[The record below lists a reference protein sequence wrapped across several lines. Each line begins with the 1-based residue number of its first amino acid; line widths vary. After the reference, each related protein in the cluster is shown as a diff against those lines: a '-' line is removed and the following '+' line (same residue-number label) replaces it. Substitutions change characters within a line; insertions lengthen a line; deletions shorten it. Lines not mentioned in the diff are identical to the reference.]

1 MSASSS
7 RTAGVVRILLVSA
20 SPFGR
25 AYLRRTLDVP
35 GRIEVA
41 GVVAGP
47 DEAMGWLPPDG
58 TQVVVW
64 DAEGNE
70 AQALA
75 RAPELARR
83 RRARVLVLVGASWAP
98 ASAAETATEA
108 EGVVETL
115 SKPAGPVAAGR
126 AFAQALVAR
135 VEALALRRWEEPA
148 RLNERPPGA
157 DAKGEE
163 GARPLPIEGTG
174 RPARRVVAIGA
185 STGGPRALETLVQG
199 LPPGLPVAVLVT
211 QHMPRGFTAP
221 LARRLSDAGPIRF
234 VEAYE
239 AAPLEEGVGF
249 VAPAGWH
256 LTVGADGRLHLDDG
270 PPVHHVRPAVD
281 VMLWSVA
288 RRFGPDALAVIL
300 TGMGTDGV
308 DGARAIRAAGGC
320 CFAQDPASAVAPS
333 MPGAV
338 VREGLADCVAPL
350 ELLARAVAQWALGRS
365 PCGQRGEG

>member
-1 MSASSS
+1 MPAAS
-7 RTAGVVRILLVSA
+7 RRAARPIRVLLVSA

-25 AYLRRTLDVP
+25 AYLRRALDAP
-35 GRIEVA
+35 GQIEVA

-47 DEAMGWLPPDG
+47 DEALAWPWSQAPH
-58 TQVVVW
+58 VVVW
-64 DAEGNE
+64 DAEGHE
-70 AQALA
+70 TQAPA

-83 RRARVLVLVGASWAP
+83 WRARVLVLVGASP
-98 ASAAETATEA
+98 VPLGAAEAA
-108 EGVVETL
+108 SGWGGVVESL
-115 SKPAGPVAAGR
+115 PKPAGPVAAGR
-126 AFAQALVAR
+126 AFAQALVDR
-135 VEALALRRWEEPA
+135 VEALALRPWEEPP

-157 DAKGEE
+157 DAKSEG
-163 GARPLPIEGTG
+163 GARPLPTEGTG

-185 STGGPRALETLVQG
+185 STGGPRALEVLVRA
-199 LPPGLPVAVLVT
+199 LPAGLPVALLVT

-221 LARRLSDAGPIRF
+221 LARRLSDAGRIPF
-234 VEAYE
+234 FEGYE
-239 AAPLEEGVGF
+239 GAPLEEGVGF

-281 VMLWSVA
+281 VMLRSVA

-308 DGARAIRAAGGC
+308 DGARAIRAAGGR
-320 CFAQDPASAVAPS
+320 CFAQEPASAAAPS

-338 VREGLADCVAPL
+338 VREGLAECVAPL
-350 ELLARAVAQWALGRS
+350 EQLAGAVVQWALGR
-365 PCGQRGEG
+365 PAGHGRGKG